1 MFVTNLNFS
10 WLFVQNPAL
19 ADNELAEAGF
29 NTYRAAA
36 AIAMKRAYCTR
47 FQPLLEQS
55 DAHSS
60 GCPAFRSIRVPTLVP
75 TSLVTAAR
83 VAAARPLDTLHRRA
97 QPHNVYVFHYV
108 LVKWYDCVRSHDVM
122 NVTASHF
129 FFCIRITTHFSALCK
144 IKTTRNIR
152 CLLARRNPHTNSE
165 MMRSN
170 FP

>member
-1 MFVTNLNFS
+1 VQADNLRHELKLS
-10 WLFVQNPAL
+10 MAVVQNPAL
-19 ADNELAEAGF
+19 ADNELAEAESA
-29 NTYRAAA
+29 TYRAAA
-36 AIAMKRAYCTR
+36 AIAMRRAYRTQ

-55 DAHSS
+55 DDHSS
-60 GCPAFRSIRVPTLVP
+60 GYPAFRSIRVPTLVP

-129 FFCIRITTHFSALCK
+129 FFCIRINNTL
-144 IKTTRNIR
+144 
-152 CLLARRNPHTNSE
+152 
-165 MMRSN
+165 
-170 FP
+170 